1 MYIKRKIDAELVRW
15 AADVAHKPLLLRGAR
30 QIGKTTAVRHLA
42 ETFENFI
49 ELNFESD
56 ERIGA
61 IFDGDFAMDRIL
73 SAIEAYT
80 QKRITP
86 GRTLLFLDE
95 IQTCPRAISSLRYF
109 YEKVPELHVVATG
122 SLLEFAFG
130 EISDFGVGRI
140 RNIFMYPLSFAEFVY
155 AMGGEVTLEYVARAS
170 FDAPLPPPIH
180 EKMLSFLKD
189 FFIVGGM
196 PAAVAAYAQT
206 KSFLHAREQQ
216 LDILA
221 TLKSDFDKYRTRVS
235 PDAIRA
241 TFVSVVRQTGE
252 KFSHSD
258 PLAGLTY
265 HLSKSCTGLLERARI
280 VHRIQGCMAN
290 GIPLGGDLNA
300 RLTKF
305 IMFDTGLYL
314 CESGLDLS
322 DWIVD
327 APAQF
332 VNRGRLAEMHVGLE
346 LLKAGNPME
355 DGRLYYWHRES
366 RNANAEVDYIVQFKN
381 RVLPIEV
388 KSGVRGSMKSLR
400 ILMEEKRLELG
411 VRTSEEN
418 FGTIGNVYIIPLYL
432 IGGYGDILRGHVSDG
447 LLHRES
453 MNDRHTNGQEA
464 L

>member
-1 MYIKRKIDAELVRW
+1 MYIKRKIDAELARW
-15 AADVAHKPLLLRGAR
+15 AAAAAHKPLLLRGAR

-42 ETFENFI
+42 ETFESFV

-56 ERIGA
+56 GRIGA
-61 IFDGDFAMDRIL
+61 IFDGDFDMGRIL

-80 QKRITP
+80 QKRIVP

-109 YEKVPELHVVATG
+109 YEKAPGVHVVATG

-140 RNIFMYPLSFAEFVY
+140 RNLFMYPLSFAEFVC
-155 AMGGEVTLEYVARAS
+155 AMGGEVTLEHAERAS
-170 FDAPLPPPIH
+170 FSAPLPQPVH
-180 EKMLSFLKD
+180 EKMLSLLKE

-206 KSFLHAREQQ
+206 RSFLDAREQQ
-216 LDILA
+216 VDVLTA
-221 TLKSDFDKYRTRVS
+221 LKSDFDKYKTRVS

-241 TFVSVVRQTGE
+241 TFASVVRQTGE

-258 PLAGLTY
+258 SLAGLTY

-300 RLTKF
+300 RQAKF

-366 RNANAEVDYIVQFKN
+366 KNANAEVDYVVQFRN
-381 RVLPIEV
+381 MVLPVEV

-418 FGTIGNVYIIPLYL
+418 FGTIGDVRIVPLYL
-432 IGGYGDILRGHVSDG
+432 IGRYGEILRGDSGGAEGDKRKEG
-447 LLHRES
+447 
-453 MNDRHTNGQEA
+453 MA
-464 L
+464 